1 MNAEKPRC
9 KALTKSGNPCGAAP
23 TATGL
28 CFFHGNPNKASE
40 LGRFGGRQNRR
51 PKGENANHLPK
62 MGSAASASA
71 RIESL
76 YHDVETGS
84 IKPPVANVLIKLTD
98 LKLRVQEKIAM
109 EDQISKLQAQVR
121 DLKSVIKTRDIETS
135 MSEFEGD
142 ECDKVEGDEVEGD
155 VL

>member
-51 PKGENANHLPK
+51 PKEENANHLPK
-62 MGSAASASA
+62 LGSAASASA

-76 YHDVETGS
+76 YHEVETGS

-98 LKLRVQEKIAM
+98 LQVRVREKTVL
-109 EDQISKLQAQVR
+109 EDQIAKLREQLLI
-121 DLKSVIKTRDIETS
+121 LKSMINMRDSETS
-135 MSEFEGD
+135 MSE
-142 ECDKVEGDEVEGD
+142 VEGDEE
-155 VL
+155 

>member
-51 PKGENANHLPK
+51 PKEENANHLPK

-84 IKPPVANVLIKLTD
+84 IKPPVANVLIKLTN
-98 LKLRVQEKIAM
+98 LQLRMEEKTVID
-109 EDQISKLQAQVR
+109 DQLAELEERIR
-121 DLKSVIKTRDIETS
+121 ILKSMKDSDDIEDS
-135 MSEFEGD
+135 ISD
-142 ECDKVEGDEVEGD
+142 VEGD
-155 VL
+155 

>member
-51 PKGENANHLPK
+51 PKGEDANRLPK
-62 MGSAASASA
+62 LASAASASA

-84 IKPPVANVLIKLTD
+84 IKPPVANVLIKLTN
-98 LKLRVQEKIAM
+98 LQLRMEEKTVID
-109 EDQISKLQAQVR
+109 DQLAELEERIR
-121 DLKSVIKTRDIETS
+121 ILKSMKDSHDIEDS
-135 MSEFEGD
+135 ISD
-142 ECDKVEGDEVEGD
+142 VEGD
-155 VL
+155 